1 MSTVDPE
8 PLTRAIGQLLAVKHL
23 LVADAVDL
31 FPALAAGPATLDEL
45 AGRTGLPRRTLRIL
59 ADSLVAQ
66 GFAARDGDRYRNGPV
81 AAAFLTGDPAVGW
94 RAILRLWDRI
104 VYPQHLHLEG
114 ALRADRATGGFGT
127 FTGAE
132 RRIFA
137 AGVEALTAPAARALA
152 ETYDFAP
159 HRRLLDLGGGTGSF
173 LRAVLERSPHLD
185 GALYELPAAAAAA
198 RERAGG
204 AAGSGRFEI
213 VEGDF
218 LRDPLPG
225 GYDAVLLAN
234 VVHLFRPD
242 TNRGLFRRLRAAVT
256 PPARLLLVDFWTNPE
271 HTVPRFAALLAGEFQ
286 LVTGEGDVYSADEAS
301 GWLADGGWR
310 PVEHRPLA
318 GPASLLV
325 ADAVDDAGD
334 GAATDAADDAADPP
348 CIRAGA

>member
-1 MSTVDPE
+1 MSAANPE

-45 AGRTGLPRRTLRIL
+45 ACRTGLPRRTLRIL

-66 GFAARDGDRYRNGPV
+66 GFAECDGARYRNGAV
-81 AAAFLTGDPAVGW
+81 AAAFLTGDPAAGW
-94 RAILRLWDRI
+94 RAILRLWDQI

-114 ALRADRATGGFGT
+114 ALRADRATGGFGA
-127 FTGAE
+127 FTAEE

-137 AGVEALTAPAARALA
+137 DGVEALTAPAAGALA
-152 ETYDFAP
+152 DTYDFGR

-173 LRAVLERSPHLD
+173 LRAALERAPHLE
-185 GALYELPAAAAAA
+185 GALYEMPAAAAAA
-198 RERAGG
+198 RERAAG
-204 AAGSGRFEI
+204 AAGAGQFAI

-234 VVHLFRPD
+234 VVHLFPPEK
-242 TNRGLFRRLRAAVT
+242 NRTLFRRLHAAA
-256 PPARLLLVDFWTNPE
+256 PPAARLLLVDFWTNPE
-271 HTVPRFAALLAGEFQ
+271 HTAPLFAALLAGEFQ
-286 LVTGEGDVYSADEAS
+286 LVTGEGDVYSVEEV
-301 GWLADGGWR
+301 GEWLADVGGR
-310 PVEHRPLA
+310 LVEHRPLA

-325 ADAVDDAGD
+325 ADAV
-334 GAATDAADDAADPP
+334 
-348 CIRAGA
+348 